1 MLVDSPRR
9 TGQNRRTPP
18 LLDLSDLGQC
28 RRPLCLWISHV
39 TQARTVAPHVF
50 LSGEAW
56 ASDSDPRARGFPT
69 PHRPERPHPMSS
81 QPFKLGSVSTSP
93 VHMET
98 PCGTGQSRRAPC
110 LFTHCE
116 DLGQCRR
123 PLCTW
128 IPHVEPARAAAPH
141 VTSPFLAGNRL
152 LKTVI
157 LIATSEDRLGTC
169 KYAKTCVYG

>member
-1 MLVDSPRR
+1 MWHRPEPPRHV
-9 TGQNRRTPP
+9 
-18 LLDLSDLGQC
+18 S
-28 RRPLCLWISHV
+28 SHFV
-39 TQARTVAPHVF
+39 KT
-50 LSGEAW
+50 W
-56 ASDSDPRARGFPT
+56 ASVDVPRARGFPT
-69 PHRPERPHPMSS
+69 SRRLEPSHPMSS
-81 QPFKLGSVSTSP
+81 QPFKLESVSTSP

-110 LFTHCE
+110 LFTLCE

-128 IPHVEPARAAAPH
+128 IPHEEPARAAAPH

-157 LIATSEDRLGTC
+157 LIATSEERLGTC
-169 KYAKTCVYG
+169 TYAKTCVYG